1 MRLYKIIA
9 SYTPATEL
17 PSEMV
22 WVGSKADGVVK
33 RKALM
38 EKGFRRK
45 DIEEVEV
52 DVPTNKEG
60 LLAFLNGGETTE

>member
-9 SYTPATEL
+9 SYTPVTEL
-17 PSEMV
+17 PSETV
-22 WVGSKADGVVK
+22 WAGSKADGVAK

-60 LLAFLNGGETTE
+60 LLAFLNNGGAEE

>member
-9 SYTPATEL
+9 TSPTPDDL
-17 PSEMV
+17 PGETL
-22 WVGSKADGVVK
+22 WVGTKAEGTAA
-33 RKALM
+33 RKALY

-45 DIEEVEV
+45 DVVEAEV

-60 LLAFLNGGETTE
+60 LLAFLNAGIA